1 MTKANRL
8 IDIFVIKSYWNDF
21 NRKKKYEIGPLEIR
35 EKFERNYYLTPLL
48 SHTGVRVPFVF
59 SIEGLLNC
67 PSNILDK

>member
-35 EKFERNYYLTPLL
+35 EKFERNYYLTPVSESLL
-48 SHTGVRVPFVF
+48 CF
-59 SIEGLLNC
+59 L
-67 PSNILDK
+67 